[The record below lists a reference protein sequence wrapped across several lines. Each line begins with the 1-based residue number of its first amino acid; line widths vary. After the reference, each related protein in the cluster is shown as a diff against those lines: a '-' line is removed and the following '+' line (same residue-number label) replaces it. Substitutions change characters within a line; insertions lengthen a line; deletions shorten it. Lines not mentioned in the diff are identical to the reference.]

1 MGLFD
6 PVAQVDSDFETWIRE
21 VINHIYPTWHGYTF
35 DLDSL
40 DVKGLPY
47 YEKGVSPEVAAAA
60 LLHDCSLRVSVYD
73 ASMSELAFVMTKPDW
88 ALLGISIG
96 VPIKVTVPATY

>member
-40 DVKGLPY
+40 DVKVLPY

-60 LLHDCSLRVSVYD
+60 LLHDHAQIMEAVEAGLDSD
-73 ASMSELAFVMTKPDW
+73 TT
-88 ALLGISIG
+88 IH
-96 VPIKVTVPATY
+96 